1 DFSMGAVGGTVSN
14 KSSGW
19 PDEIMSCGTGCLP
32 GGPMMDPKNPGAE
45 PASDSPLVPWFL
57 ATRGRLFGTLFLVL
71 ALPMGGLGFLAAEQ
85 ARRALR
91 EQALAQ
97 NIEVVSHRQPLRAA
111 VARKDAEGAREHLR
125 DLVDL
130 SPAIDRAYVTD
141 PSGIEWS
148 DYPPDPQAI
157 GLNLTVRDWFQGA
170 SRTKG
175 TYVSAVYRRRG

>member
-1 DFSMGAVGGTVSN
+1 HHRLPTDRLREQPSVDTGTSARVRPALQIPQWRWATDFSMGAVGGTVSN

-85 ARRALR
+85 
-91 EQALAQ
+91 
-97 NIEVVSHRQPLRAA
+97 
-111 VARKDAEGAREHLR
+111 
-125 DLVDL
+125 
-130 SPAIDRAYVTD
+130 
-141 PSGIEWS
+141 
-148 DYPPDPQAI
+148 
-157 GLNLTVRDWFQGA
+157 
-170 SRTKG
+170 
-175 TYVSAVYRRRG
+175 